1 MKHIHFIINPI
12 AGSGKNELN
21 LDYLHSIFE
30 KENFNVVIKN
40 SDYKTH
46 AKTLTKASIE
56 ENADIIVACGGDGTI
71 NEVANA
77 LVNTTIPLGIIPL
90 GSGNGLASN
99 LKIPIHT
106 KEALLKIKKQSITQ
120 IDVGV
125 LNGHYFFSNSGIG
138 FDANVVEEYEKANKR
153 KLSSYIRAS
162 LKTFKN
168 YKFNTT
174 VELKIKD
181 ESFIINPFMIF
192 VSNSNEL
199 GYKVSLTPKAS
210 LHDGLLDVLIIPKIN
225 KIKIILLALLM
236 LLKKTH
242 LLNKVKHYQV
252 KSISILNKE
261 KPLFTAQIDGE
272 MHTIENKNINISVL
286 ENGLNVIV

>member
-30 KENFNVVIKN
+30 KESFNIVVKN

-46 AKTLTKASIE
+46 TKALTKASIE

-99 LKIPIHT
+99 LKIPKDIE
-106 KEALLKIKKQSITQ
+106 KALLKIKDQNVTK
-120 IDVGV
+120 IDVGMF
-125 LNGHYFFSNSGIG
+125 NEHYFFSNSGIG
-138 FDANVVEEYEKANKR
+138 FDANVIEEYEKADKR
-153 KLSSYIRAS
+153 KLSSYIKAS

-168 YKFNTT
+168 YKFITT
-174 VELKIKD
+174 VELEINR
-181 ESFIINPFMIF
+181 EAFIINPFMVFI
-192 VSNSNEL
+192 SNSNEL
-199 GYKVSLTPKAS
+199 GYNFSLTPKAS
-210 LHDGLLDVLIIPKIN
+210 LQDGLLDILVIPKISKL
-225 KIKIILLALLM
+225 KIAILGILM
-236 LLKKTH
+236 MIKKTH
-242 LLNKVKHYQV
+242 LLNKVQHYQV
-252 KSISILNKE
+252 AKIALTNKNKSCFI
-261 KPLFTAQIDGE
+261 AQIDGE
-272 MHTIENKNINISVL
+272 MHTIESKKINISIIK
-286 ENGLNVIV
+286 EGLNVIV